1 MSKKEGEVYY
11 PSNLLT
17 RSSTK
22 TLKGEKFGWD
32 THILYLS
39 PHKQN
44 KHGKNL
50 CPKATKGCAAAC
62 LYTAGRGRFSTVQR
76 ARMNKTELFLTQKKW
91 FLEKLYKELNR
102 ISDKDDL
109 GKSLPSKYNPN
120 NRQCVRLN
128 GTSDIPWENIKYKGK
143 NFFEHFP
150 NLIFYDYTKD
160 HKRVINNKYSNYHL
174 TFSRSEENN
183 NLCLDL
189 LTLGHNVAFV
199 FAKNTYEDVVT
210 KGKFLFWDVVDGDES
225 DLRFLDKQGV
235 IVALKSKGDGRND
248 TSGFI
253 IR

>member
-1 MSKKEGEVYY
+1 MSKVEEEVYY

-50 CPKATKGCAAAC
+50 CPKATAGCSAAC
-62 LYTAGRGRFSTVQR
+62 LYTSGRGRFSTVQK
-76 ARMNKTELFLTQKKW
+76 ARMNKTELFLTQRNW
-91 FLEKLYKELNR
+91 FLEKLYKELLHINKR
-102 ISDKDDL
+102 NTNFTNK
-109 GKSLPSKYNPN
+109 
-120 NRQCVRLN
+120 QCVRLN
-128 GTSDIPWENIKYKGK
+128 GTSDIPWENIKYKNK
-143 NFFEHFP
+143 NLFEHFP
-150 NLIFYDYTKD
+150 ELQFYDYTKD
-160 HKRVINNKYSNYHL
+160 PKRVINNKYKNYHL

-183 NLCLDL
+183 NTCLDL
-189 LTLGHNVAFV
+189 LELGHNVAFV
-199 FAKNTYEDVVT
+199 FAKDIYKDVVI
-210 KGKFLFWDVVDGDES
+210 KGKFLNWDLVDGDES

-248 TSGFI
+248 TSGFV